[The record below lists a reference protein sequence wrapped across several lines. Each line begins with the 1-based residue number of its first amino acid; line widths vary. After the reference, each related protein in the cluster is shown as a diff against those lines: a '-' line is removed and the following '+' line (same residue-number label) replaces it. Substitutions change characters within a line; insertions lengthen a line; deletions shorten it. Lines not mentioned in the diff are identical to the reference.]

1 MSIQARIIAEK
12 GSIVIGN
19 DNLIEE
25 AVLIKNTNEE
35 TLYIWNE
42 NIFEVQSEFIGE
54 FPIFCSVDHKENH
67 TKYSEKRHK

>member
-1 MSIQARIIAEK
+1 MKNKNHIQARIIAEK

-25 AVLIKNTNEE
+25 TAVIKNTNEE
-35 TLYIWNE
+35 TLYIGNE

-54 FPIFCSVDHKENH
+54 FL
-67 TKYSEKRHK
+67 